1 MSTRAALSTFTA
13 IVVLA
18 AVLRFP
24 ALDLR
29 PMHADEAVQAA
40 KFARLLERGRYEYDP
55 REYHGP
61 TLSYLTLITARVQG
75 AARYADLDEIT
86 LRSVP
91 AAAGVLLVAAHL
103 LLVPVVG
110 SAVVAPGRRT
120 RGGRSSSP
128 LTRMKVVPYSVST
141 VVASESTRQD
151 SSILAQCAR

>member
-1 MSTRAALSTFTA
+1 MRFARDHQSDHPAGDSGSCRERAVSMRLALSGFTA
-13 IVVLA
+13 IVLLA
-18 AVLRFP
+18 ALLRFP

-40 KFARLLERGRYEYDP
+40 KFACLLERGLYEYDP

-61 TLSYLTLITARVQG
+61 TLQYLTLIAARVQG

-91 AAAGVLLVAAHL
+91 ATAGVLLVAAHL

-110 SAVVAPGRRT
+110 FRAA
-120 RGGRSSSP
+120 
-128 LTRMKVVPYSVST
+128 
-141 VVASESTRQD
+141 A
-151 SSILAQCAR
+151 LAAAL